1 MTVINVTTM
10 PFLLA
15 LHKTLHLSFTV
26 KSGGWPM
33 GLKSWTISIVS
44 GTVFSYF
51 CFLENYFVSRFQV
64 KIAFLYFLKN
74 LKNGGFQHCV
84 KSVRIRSF
92 SDPYSVRMRE
102 STDQKNSEYVF
113 FSRSTKGKNKET
125 LAYNGL
131 SAWLQ
136 GFKVIHE
143 YLEINYLKGERT
155 LIK

>member
-1 MTVINVTTM
+1 
-10 PFLLA
+10 
-15 LHKTLHLSFTV
+15 
-26 KSGGWPM
+26 
-33 GLKSWTISIVS
+33 
-44 GTVFSYF
+44 
-51 CFLENYFVSRFQV
+51 
-64 KIAFLYFLKN
+64 
-74 LKNGGFQHCV
+74 
-84 KSVRIRSF
+84 
-92 SDPYSVRMRE
+92 MRE